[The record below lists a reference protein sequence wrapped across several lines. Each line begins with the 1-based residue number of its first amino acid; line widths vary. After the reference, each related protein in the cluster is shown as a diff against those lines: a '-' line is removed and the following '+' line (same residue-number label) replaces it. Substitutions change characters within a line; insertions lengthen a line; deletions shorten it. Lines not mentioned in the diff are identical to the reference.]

1 MHKNWIKL
9 TVAVAL
15 LAGSSLALTTTADA
29 KATYQMTDTQTVTP
43 KPYHITNPQKA
54 LYSWDKTHTKRM
66 ANLASLEYLSWFV
79 IEKDTMIHSGKTT
92 TYFKVADSYG
102 TQYGYVYAKGLTK
115 GFDPKDDEKLAYKP
129 ETKVAGTAKIQRVSE
144 AAFAKATPTLTK
156 NTYYRT
162 TKQVKLTAGFTPYFD
177 DMGSI
182 NKTVTLPKGTVVEAH
197 RFYNQYNNLAIGT
210 NYLSRN
216 ILSPGYQQNLWVS
229 SDGASTSSA
238 AKINAFTKTKRPAY
252 LPKNGSHGD
261 FYLGGVTALKNKN
274 KALSKQSVQI
284 TSNGYV
290 EVRKNNPAGKSTE
303 YRAKPTASVKI
314 QRTTV
319 KGHTRYLYLAKSL
332 KGFKTTK
339 VTYHGKKQYRLSLV
353 NQLKTYAEPNYSE
366 EWDLAPSYY
375 GLMSLGGKTFYTPY
389 GATPEDH

>member
-1 MHKNWIKL
+1 MHKNWVKL
-9 TVAVAL
+9 TITVAL
-15 LAGSSLALTTTADA
+15 LAGGSLALTTTADA
-29 KATYQMTDTQTVTP
+29 EATYQMTDTQTVTP
-43 KPYHITNPQKA
+43 KPYHIANPQKA

-66 ANLASLEYLSWFV
+66 ANLASLEFSSWYV
-79 IEKDTMIHSGKTT
+79 TEKDTLVHSGKST
-92 TYFKVADSYG
+92 TYFKVADNYG

-115 GFDPKDDEKLAYKP
+115 GFDPKDDEPLPYKP
-129 ETKVAGTAKIQRVSE
+129 EKRVPGTVKIQRVSE
-144 AAFAKATPTLTK
+144 AAFAKATPSLTK

-162 TKQVKLTAGFTPYFD
+162 TKRVKLSTDFTTYL
-177 DMGSI
+177 DMGTI
-182 NKTVTLPKGTVVEAH
+182 KKTVTLPKGTVVEAQ
-197 RFYNQYNNLAIGT
+197 RFYNPHTSLQIGT
-210 NYLSRN
+210 SDLSQN
-216 ILSPGYQQNLWVS
+216 ILSPGYQQKLWVAT
-229 SDGASTSSA
+229 DGISTSSA
-238 AKINAFTKTKRPAY
+238 AKIGAFTKVKRPAY

-290 EVRKNNPAGKSTE
+290 EVRKNDPAGKSTE

-314 QRTTV
+314 QRTTI
-319 KGHTRYLYLAKSL
+319 KGHTRYLYLAKPL

-339 VTYHGKKQYRLSLV
+339 VTYHGKKQYRLSLT

-366 EWDLAPSYY
+366 EWNLAPSYY

-389 GATPEDH
+389 GETPEDH

>member
-1 MHKNWIKL
+1 MHKNWVKL

-15 LAGSSLALTTTADA
+15 LAGGSLALTTTADA
-29 KATYQMTDTQTVTP
+29 KTTYQMTDTQTVTP
-43 KPYHITNPQKA
+43 KPYHIANPQKA

-66 ANLASLEYLSWFV
+66 ANLATLEYSSWYV
-79 IEKDTMIHSGKTT
+79 LEKDTMVHSGKST
-92 TYFKVADSYG
+92 TYFKVADNYG

-115 GFDPKDDEKLAYKP
+115 GFDPKDDEPLPYKP
-129 ETKVAGTAKIQRVSE
+129 TTRVSGTAKIQRVSE
-144 AAFAKATPTLTK
+144 AAFAKATPSLTK

-162 TKQVKLTAGFTPYFD
+162 TKRVKLSTDFTTYL
-177 DMGSI
+177 DMGTI
-182 NKTVTLPKGTVVEAH
+182 KKTVTLPKGTVVEAQH
-197 RFYNQYNNLAIGT
+197 FSNQFEIAT
-210 NYLSRN
+210 SYLNKN
-216 ILSPGYQQNLWVS
+216 ILIPGYQQTLWTS
-229 SDGASTSSA
+229 ADGTLASSA
-238 AKINAFTKTKRPAY
+238 IQTSAFTKVKRPTY

-290 EVRKNNPAGKSTE
+290 EVRKNNPAGKSAE

-339 VTYHGKKQYRLSLV
+339 VTYQGKKQYRLSLT